1 MDENNTVTIEDK
13 EYNLSDFSEE
23 AINVLRDNISIVNM
37 INAKEQEVQYL
48 RITSQVALSKLK
60 DLIKDVEPTGTDDD

>member
-48 RITSQVALSKLK
+48 RIAAQVALSKLK
-60 DLIKDVEPTGTDDD
+60 DLIKDVEPTGTDND

>member
-23 AINVLRDNISIVNM
+23 AVNVLRDNISLINM

-48 RITSQVALSKLK
+48 RIAERVAISKLK
-60 DLIKDVEPTGTDDD
+60 DLIKDVEPTGTNND